1 MFMCVVM
8 CSCVMCLS
16 ALAWLG
22 VVPPHALGQTTRQGR
37 QTHHDTHEQNTLRDE
52 SGGVRLVVSSSR
64 LSNET
69 HEQREL
75 NQL

>member
-1 MFMCVVM
+1 M
-8 CSCVMCLS
+8 SRRP
-16 ALAWLG
+16 WLG
-22 VVPPHALGQTTRQGR
+22 VVPPHALGQTTVPGP
-37 QTHHDTHEQNTLRDE
+37 TDTSRHEQNTLRDE

-69 HEQREL
+69 HEEREL